1 MKAFQM
7 THEQYKD
14 AAQYWGKKASA
25 SMPEAELKTPAEI
38 NALFSDFKDGHG
50 SRQTRTLP

>member
-1 MKAFQM
+1 M